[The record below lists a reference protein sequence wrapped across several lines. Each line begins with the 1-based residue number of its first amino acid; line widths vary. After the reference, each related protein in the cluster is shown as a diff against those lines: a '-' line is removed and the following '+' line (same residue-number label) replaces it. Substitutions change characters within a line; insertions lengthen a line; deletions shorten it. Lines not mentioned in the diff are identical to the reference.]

1 MIETMP
7 VPVEQFTDE
16 ERERLA
22 PHFTNLDR
30 PVFGLVNLPETVK
43 GALFA
48 RYSRYAGTLRR
59 LFLDEFADSVPE
71 VPPIE
76 GSEGERA
83 ARLYETIFLGYG
95 DDSVAQLCGAH
106 IACEWTS
113 NLLTKILQ
121 RPRLAAY
128 LEQSTRYIAYDARLD
143 GFGYRYHRDERFGPE
158 YERALDALFETYS
171 SLLERTTAWVGDRF
185 PPAEGE
191 SPAAHR
197 RAVRAKAL
205 DLVRGVLPAASLSHV
220 GIYASGQTYEQLVLH
235 LLAHPLAEAR
245 AYGELLLE
253 ELQKIIP
260 SFVTRVPRPDRGGRW
275 IEYLSERREAADA
288 VAARLG
294 LDVTAAAAAPSVRLL
309 RAHGSELELIGALLY
324 ESSEVG
330 EEDALRAVAQL
341 DPAARADLVREL
353 VATRE
358 NRRHRPGRGFETL
371 SYRFEIVSDY
381 GAFRDLQRHRLLT
394 CQWQRLSPDL
404 GADVPH
410 ELVDAGLGDDYE
422 RALDVSRGEYSRL
435 REAGLVEEASYAL
448 CLAFRIRYVLE
459 LDAREALHLIE
470 LRSGREGHPSYR
482 AVAHEMRRAIAEVHP
497 AVAAAMEFVD
507 DSTEERLE
515 RLLSEMRN
523 EGRARE

>member
-1 MIETMP
+1 MAS
-7 VPVEQFTDE
+7 VAFPVETFTDE

-22 PHFTNLDR
+22 AHFTNLDR

-48 RYSRYAGTLRR
+48 RYSRYQGTLRR

-71 VPPIE
+71 TPPIE

-83 ARLYETIFLGYG
+83 AQLYERIFLGYG
-95 DDSVAQLCGAH
+95 DDSVAQLGGAH

-128 LEQSTRYIAYDARLD
+128 LEQSTRYIAYDAQLD
-143 GFGYRYHRDERFGPE
+143 GFGYRYYRDTRFGPQ
-158 YERALDALFETYS
+158 YEQAMDALFDSYS
-171 SLLERTTAWVGDRF
+171 SLLERTTAWVGERF
-185 PPAEGE
+185 PAAEGE

-205 DLVRGVLPAASLSHV
+205 DLVRGLLPAASLSHV

-235 LLAHPLAEAR
+235 LLANPLAEAR
-245 AYGELLLE
+245 SYGELLLA
-253 ELQKIIP
+253 ELQQIIP
-260 SFVTRVPRPDRGGRW
+260 SFVVRVPREDRGGRW
-275 IEYLSERREAADA
+275 IEFLRDRRETADA
-288 VAARLG
+288 AAGRFG
-294 LDVTAAAAAPSVRLL
+294 LTATGAAPSVHLL
-309 RAHGSELELIGALLY
+309 RAHGTENELLAALLF
-324 ESSEVG
+324 ESSEAS
-330 EEDALRAVAQL
+330 EDDTLRAVDAL
-341 DPAARADLVREL
+341 SADERNALLREL
-353 VATRE
+353 VGDRE

-371 SYRFEIVSDY
+371 TYRFEVVSDY

-404 GADVPH
+404 GADLPD
-410 ELVDAGLGDDYE
+410 ELVRAGLGGEFE
-422 RALDVSRGEYSRL
+422 RALEVSRVEYERL
-435 REAGLVEEASYAL
+435 CSEGFVEEAPYAL
-448 CLAFRIRYVLE
+448 SLAYRIRYILE

-497 AVAAAMEFVD
+497 NVAAAMTFVD

-523 EGRARE
+523 EGRASERS

>member
-1 MIETMP
+1 MLETMP
-7 VPVEQFTDE
+7 VPVERFTEE

-71 VPPIE
+71 VPAIE
-76 GSEGERA
+76 GAEGERA
-83 ARLYETIFLGYG
+83 AQLYERIFLGYG
-95 DDSVAQLCGAH
+95 DDSVAQLGGAH

-128 LEQSTRYIAYDARLD
+128 LEQSTRYIAYDAQLD
-143 GFGYRYHRDERFGPE
+143 GFGYRYYRDTRFGPQ
-158 YERALDALFETYS
+158 YEQAMDALFDSYS
-171 SLLERTTAWVGDRF
+171 SLLERTTAWVGERF
-185 PPAEGE
+185 PAAEGE

-205 DLVRGVLPAASLSHV
+205 DLVRGLLPAASLSHV

-245 AYGELLLE
+245 AYGEMLLE

-260 SFVTRVPRPDRGGRW
+260 SFVTRVPRPERGGRW
-275 IEYLSERREAADA
+275 IEYLEERRASADA
-288 VAARLG
+288 AAARLG
-294 LDVTAAAAAPSVRLL
+294 LTQEDSAGAPSVRLL
-309 RAHGSELELIGALLY
+309 RAHGTEEELLAGLLY
-324 ESSEVG
+324 ESSTVG
-330 EEDALRAVAQL
+330 ERETERVVAGLSPEQRTEL
-341 DPAARADLVREL
+341 IREL
-353 VATRE
+353 VGTRE

-394 CQWQRLSPDL
+394 CQWQRLTPDL
-404 GADVPH
+404 GADTPH
-410 ELVDAGLGDDYE
+410 ELVAAGLGGDYE
-422 RALDVSRGEYSRL
+422 RALETSREEFVRMRDSGFS
-435 REAGLVEEASYAL
+435 EEAPYAL
-448 CLAFRIRYVLE
+448 CLAYRIRYVLE

-523 EGRARE
+523 EARSGQ